1 MLLELQER
9 FWDLIAA
16 PEGVEKALP
25 DFARLHPEGVPLE
38 RWVRGEGALGA
49 AERLDIYANMYF
61 YRLLEVL
68 QGDYPKVEAAVGKP
82 AFHNLIT
89 EYLLSFPSTSPSI
102 RDAGQHLPAFLQSHT
117 LVSERPYLPALATL
131 EWARVEVFDRED
143 AAPLALS
150 DLAAL
155 PPEGWAGLALRTV
168 PALRLLEVDYP
179 VLEQFALLEQDG
191 VLPDVLLQRKPA
203 TLLVWRQEFQVWM
216 RAAAIGEADLLRELG
231 EGRSFAW
238 LCEELHR
245 TEGSDEA
252 ATQRAFA
259 LLSEW
264 VQSGMLRGL
273 PG

>member
-1 MLLELQER
+1 MLRELQER
-9 FWDLIAA
+9 FWDLIVA
-16 PEGVEKALP
+16 PEGVERALP

-38 RWVRGEGALGA
+38 RWVRGQGALGA
-49 AERLDIYANMYF
+49 VERLDIYANMYF

-89 EYLLSFPSTSPSI
+89 EYLLAFPSTSPSI
-102 RDAGQHLPAFLQSHT
+102 RDAGQHLPAFLQDHA
-117 LVSERPYLPALATL
+117 LARERPFLPSLARL

-143 AAPLALS
+143 AEPLALP

-155 PPEGWAGLALRTV
+155 PPERWPELVLRTV
-168 PALRLLEVDYP
+168 PALRLLELDYP
-179 VLEQFALLEQDG
+179 ALEQFAALTQDG
-191 VLPDVLLQRKPA
+191 ALPEVLLQRAPT
-203 TLLVWRQEFQVWM
+203 TLLVWRRDFQVWM
-216 RAAAIGEADLLRELG
+216 RPVVADEASLLRPLG
-231 EGRSFAW
+231 GGRSFAW

-252 ATQRAFA
+252 ATQRAFS

-264 VQSGMLRGL
+264 TQSGVLRGL
-273 PG
+273 SG